1 MIRCIGFKPLARG
14 SMLGFADLEMSSGLI
29 LRGCTYHESYGKHWC
44 SPPGRPQLDAD
55 RKLMVDEGGKI
66 VYAAVVDFASK
77 DVRTRWSTE
86 AVAAIDEYLIS
97 TPTAAA

>member
-1 MIRCIGFKPLARG
+1 MKCIAFKTLERG
-14 SMLGFADLEMSSGLI
+14 SLLGFVDLEMPSGLI
-29 LRGCTYHESYGKHWC
+29 LRGCTFHQSHDKLWC

-55 RKLMVDEGGKI
+55 RKLMVDEAGKI
-66 VYAAVVDFASK
+66 VYAAVVDFADK
-77 DVRTRWSTE
+77 AIRARWSTE